1 MFWRKLSNFTQ
12 LGARSW
18 HKVVQRQDALK
29 IALCLRRC
37 PRCFASESALNA
49 TSLRL
54 WSDSGGE
61 HVPSTPFDDLGA
73 WHSAEAKS
81 FLHNVSLDNVGH
93 ISHTGLRET
102 NEDSYKLV
110 ELEPDLYYFAVF
122 DGHGGSAAVDFVS
135 EHLHECVKHFCSHDK
150 NLESVLTKAFLK
162 CNRDLEEYF
171 LFLNERGKQRIR
183 RYFDQWFESRK
194 YARVL
199 ETIRLL
205 RSLLIFSNNDI
216 AFRLV

>member
-1 MFWRKLSNFTQ
+1 MATKRIISLNVLAKVIEFYPVRGPFVAQSGAKRKCVEDCT
-12 LGARSW
+12 
-18 HKVVQRQDALK
+18 
-29 IALCLRRC
+29 CLRRC
-37 PRCFASESALNA
+37 PRCFGSESALNA
-49 TSLRL
+49 TTLRL

-61 HVPSTPFDDLGA
+61 HVLSTPFDDLGA

-110 ELEPDLYYFAVF
+110 ELEPDFYYFAVF

-171 LFLNERGKQRIR
+171 LFLNERGKQRIMAI
-183 RYFDQWFESRK
+183 FLINGSN
-194 YARVL
+194 L
-199 ETIRLL
+199 ENTRDYYVVK
-205 RSLLIFSNNDI
+205 IFVDI
-216 AFRLV
+216 FKS